1 MSTTMLIAV
10 IAASLTFIGI
20 LSLTINCIVRWK
32 HRREQRIPAAEPQ
45 ITNMEPSTR
54 DSAPLRPVNPS
65 APPQYEHETEQNG
78 VTDTL
83 PSYDEVISSPTRF
96 NLSRSSFRKL
106 SAKFTRNNAEHDV

>member
-1 MSTTMLIAV
+1 MSTTVLIAV
-10 IAASLTFIGI
+10 IAASLTLIGI
-20 LSLTINCIVRWK
+20 LSLIINCIVRRK
-32 HRREQRIPAAEPQ
+32 IRREQRVPSAEPPISNIEQ
-45 ITNMEPSTR
+45 SAR
-54 DSAPLRPVNPS
+54 DSEPLRPVNPS

-106 SAKFTRNNAEHDV
+106 SAKFTRHNAEHDV